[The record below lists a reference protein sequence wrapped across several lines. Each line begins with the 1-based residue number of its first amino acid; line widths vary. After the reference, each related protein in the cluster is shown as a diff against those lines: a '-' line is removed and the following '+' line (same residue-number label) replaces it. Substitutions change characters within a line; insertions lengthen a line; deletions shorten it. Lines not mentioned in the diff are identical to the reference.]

1 MLLRSKSISEKQP
14 TKLPLLKL
22 IPLYVKLEEHKV
34 SPQNCFNRMTPAHE
48 TLTTSVVNIF
58 QHPAC

>member
-1 MLLRSKSISEKQP
+1 MLLRSESISEKQP

-22 IPLYVKLEEHKV
+22 TPLYVKLEEHKV
-34 SPQNCFNRMTPAHE
+34 SPQNSFNRMTPAHE
-48 TLTTSVVNIF
+48 TLTASVVNIF